1 MSERPLWIQRLQ
13 YRLDILISSGTIGL
27 ILLLGLLSMLVITI
41 AAVLISL
48 FGIHQPGA
56 APPDFFEAFWE
67 ALLRTLDP
75 GTMGGDT
82 GQAFRLIMFM
92 VTIGGIFIISSLI
105 GILSAGLEEKLQ
117 ELSKGHSRVVERD
130 HIVILG
136 WSRRILTI
144 VSELVQ
150 ANANQKRT
158 CIVILAEED
167 KMAMDERIHV
177 VVGRP
182 RRTRI
187 LCRSGSPLDMAN
199 LDLVSI
205 KTSRSILVLSPGD
218 EAPDTEVIKTVLAI
232 LKLAGRSER
241 PLHAVAELHDPA
253 SAEVGG

>member
-1 MSERPLWIQRLQ
+1 M
-13 YRLDILISSGTIGL
+13 
-27 ILLLGLLSMLVITI
+27 
-41 AAVLISL
+41 
-48 FGIHQPGA
+48 
-56 APPDFFEAFWE
+56 
-67 ALLRTLDP
+67 
-75 GTMGGDT
+75 
-82 GQAFRLIMFM
+82 
-92 VTIGGIFIISSLI
+92 
-105 GILSAGLEEKLQ
+105 
-117 ELSKGHSRVVERD
+117 VERD

-144 VSELVQ
+144 ISELIQ

-167 KMAMDERIHV
+167 KMAMDERIHA